1 MLKLTV
7 EFEAGEI
14 DKVKSI
20 VERKLKVGRRFV
32 LNRHIKNVDGPP
44 PAVTDDD
51 IWTTHMMCLLT
62 TQQRSGPGS
71 PINKLL
77 DMNPSPLSLAACRQ
91 MNHVSH
97 SVLQILN
104 HVGGIRRTN
113 KIATAMQSNLA
124 LLDNGEW
131 AQLRHWRDVLLQQR
145 TASPQQEHRAAE
157 EQAARYM
164 NQFREF
170 GPKQARNFWQSLGL
184 TRYVFVLDSRIIRW
198 LQRELA
204 FETGLLTP
212 DGLGDEKY
220 YEFVS
225 NLLFELCSRAAVLPC
240 LFDAAIFD
248 SFDEATE
255 WSAAAIW

>member
-1 MLKLTV
+1 MKLTM
-7 EFEAGEI
+7 EFDSGEI
-14 DKVKSI
+14 EKVKSI
-20 VERKLKVGRRFV
+20 VEHKLNTGRRFV
-32 LNRHIKNVDGPP
+32 VNRHMKNVDWSPLV
-44 PAVTDDD
+44 VTDDD
-51 IWTTHMMCLLT
+51 IWTAHIMCLLT

-71 PINKLL
+71 PVNNLL
-77 DMNPSPLSLAACRQ
+77 DMTPFPLSLAACHQ
-91 MNHVSH
+91 MNDVSY

-104 HVGGIRRTN
+104 DVGGIRRTN

-145 TASPQQEHRAAE
+145 TASPQPEHRAAE

-198 LQRELA
+198 LRRELA

-255 WSAAAIW
+255 WSAAPIW